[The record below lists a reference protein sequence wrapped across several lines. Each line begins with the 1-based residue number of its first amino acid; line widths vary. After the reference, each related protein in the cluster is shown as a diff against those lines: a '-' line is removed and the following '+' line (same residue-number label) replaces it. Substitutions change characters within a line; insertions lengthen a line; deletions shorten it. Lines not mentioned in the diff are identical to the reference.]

1 MTATN
6 VNDRWWRHQVRN
18 LRHALLWG
26 PDEPPPW
33 LRPLARLSIVQVL
46 AVIVVLVVLGAVLL
60 GTMITQLHLMMGGL
74 WWPIVMVLTLGLL
87 MVMVRRPLLAWR
99 IAWLA
104 LLYEVVAL
112 GVVGAGPR
120 AVAAPSGDPSFGLY
134 LVQPVHAFDW
144 LPPLFVSPIQIAVFL
159 TVLFVAA
166 ASQPRGVVFWV
177 WLLTAGLVT
186 VIPVTRR
193 FDFVS
198 MATDPWGTFGW
209 LAYGGVGSVVS
220 TLRPLLVGV
229 AGMMLVT
236 VVVLAG
242 QLVRHQSRTRQ
253 QLAEVQERGLLLD
266 ERARIARELHDVV
279 AHHVSMIAVRS
290 ETAPYRL
297 GELPEQVR
305 AEFAEISQASRESL
319 SEMRRLLG
327 VLRSDAPAPTAP
339 QPGLAD
345 LAELVEWT
353 RGAGTPVTLEM
364 RGSMSGLPAAVDVS
378 AYRILQEALTNAARH
393 ATGAPVH
400 LRLERTDTHLSLSVR
415 NGPRETAAGGDHG
428 APPAAGEGGHGV
440 RGMRERIAML
450 GGQLQ
455 VGPTDDG
462 GFEVTATLPLSG
474 DAQ

>member
-1 MTATN
+1 VSLVATAGR
-6 VNDRWWRHQVRN
+6 VVRQQLRN
-18 LRHALLWG
+18 LRHALVWG
-26 PDEPPPW
+26 PEEPVPI
-33 LRPLARLSIVQVL
+33 LRRFRRASLRQLTGIGLLLALIGSLVYMSVL
-46 AVIVVLVVLGAVLL
+46 AHMPLE
-60 GTMITQLHLMMGGL
+60 MGGW
-74 WWPIVMVLTLGLL
+74 WWPLIMVLTVVLL
-87 MVMVRRPLLAWR
+87 LVVVRRPLLAWR
-99 IAWLA
+99 IGALA
-104 LLYEVVAL
+104 LLYELTML
-112 GVVGAGPR
+112 GSVERRIGAEAGSYGASRVPP
-120 AVAAPSGDPSFGLY
+120 AYVP
-134 LVQPVHAFDW
+134 DW
-144 LPPLFVSPIQIAVFL
+144 FPPLFISEIQVLVFFL
-159 TVLFVAA
+159 VLLAAA
-166 ASQPRGVVFWV
+166 ASQARGVVFWV
-177 WLLTAGLVT
+177 WAASAALVWVAPSHWSLDLEAVVRQMVALPQPLAGGGFMVGG
-186 VIPVTRR
+186 PV
-193 FDFVS
+193 V
-198 MATDPWGTFGW
+198 DPQP
-209 LAYGGVGSVVS
+209 YRVGGVV
-220 TLRPLLVGV
+220 
-229 AGMMLVT
+229 LVT

-400 LRLERTDTHLSLSVR
+400 LRLERTDTHLWLSVR

-474 DAQ
+474 GAQ